1 MGEEMIIRIIL
12 KDGPDGNSLSSFWAD
27 LIFKIEDRSS
37 TFIMHHPSPLGD
49 SETHGPRRSE
59 ARRPFPWWP
68 IIRPSNGWAI
78 AGYISDNMQKR

>member
-68 IIRPSNGWAI
+68 IIRPSFIWAI
-78 AGYISDNMQKR
+78 AELFIEAMQKR